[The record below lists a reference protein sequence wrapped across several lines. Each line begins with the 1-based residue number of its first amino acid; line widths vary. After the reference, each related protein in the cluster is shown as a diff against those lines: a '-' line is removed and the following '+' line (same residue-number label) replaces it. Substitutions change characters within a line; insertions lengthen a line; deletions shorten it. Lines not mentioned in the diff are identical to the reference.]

1 MDKTVKIVGGFILFG
16 LAAAVGTAIVMAKNG
31 KFDEMIEKIKDKKE
45 SCENDSEDI
54 FEKGMC
60 MISKNSDDYKPHDKK
75 SYGRE
80 DLKAYPNGKH

>member
-1 MDKTVKIVGGFILFG
+1 MDKTFKIAGGFIIFG
-16 LAAAVGTAIVMAKNG
+16 FAAAIVTAIVMAKNG

-45 SCENDSEDI
+45 SCENNSEDI

-60 MISKNSDDYKPHDKK
+60 MISKNHDEDMHNKK

-80 DLKAYPNGKH
+80 DLKTYPNGKH